1 MPHLAHFIRIAAP
14 VERVFAFL
22 ADPTNIPR
30 IQTEFRS
37 VRLLT
42 PQAQGLGAGIEA
54 HGTFR
59 GLPLTAQMQIVAF
72 EPPQLLVSE
81 SSGMVQS
88 RTTWRVAADP
98 DPALTTD
105 AALLTS
111 SSPLAPGSRVTL
123 SIDYTVTIPGLA
135 LLGSLVQRDL
145 DSMTIAA
152 LRRLKELVESEKWR
166 DHGYGGAV

>member
-1 MPHLAHFIRIAAP
+1 MPRIAHFIRIDAP

-42 PQAQGLGAGIEA
+42 PQTHGLGATIEA
-54 HGTFR
+54 QGSFR
-59 GLPLTAQMQIVAF
+59 GLPLTAQMQIIAF
-72 EPPQLLVSE
+72 EPPHLLISN

-88 RTTWRVAADP
+88 RTTWRVAPDPPPLPDTASLTDLPPADP
-98 DPALTTD
+98 
-105 AALLTS
+105 
-111 SSPLAPGSRVTL
+111 GCRVTL

-135 LLGSLVQRDL
+135 FLGSLVQRDL
-145 DSMTIAA
+145 DSLTIAA
-152 LRRLKELVESEKWR
+152 LRRLKALVEE
-166 DHGYGGAV
+166 DAGGGGTRGD